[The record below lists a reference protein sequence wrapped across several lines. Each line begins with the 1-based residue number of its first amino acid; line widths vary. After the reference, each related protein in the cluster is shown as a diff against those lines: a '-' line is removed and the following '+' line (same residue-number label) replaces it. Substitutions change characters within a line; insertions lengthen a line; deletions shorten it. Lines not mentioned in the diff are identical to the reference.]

1 MRLARYSSRAFTRW
15 IAGEP
20 KVRQNSPQDH
30 ESRKTIIVT
39 DDDPSVRSV
48 IRFALE
54 SRGYGVIEASDG
66 SEVLRLSELRT
77 ASLLITDIVMPNVE
91 GTELIMQVRRS
102 RPELPI
108 LALSGGPSMGRDVYL
123 TVASKVG
130 AQRTLAKPFAP
141 SVLLQVVHE
150 LLGD

>member
-1 MRLARYSSRAFTRW
+1 M
-15 IAGEP
+15 
-20 KVRQNSPQDH
+20 RQNSPQDH